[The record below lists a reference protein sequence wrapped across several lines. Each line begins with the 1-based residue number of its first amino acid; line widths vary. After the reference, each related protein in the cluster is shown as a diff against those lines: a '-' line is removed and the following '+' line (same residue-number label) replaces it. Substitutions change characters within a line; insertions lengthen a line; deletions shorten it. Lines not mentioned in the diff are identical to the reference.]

1 MMDGAYF
8 TSRKEIL
15 DFFNTLLDM
24 NLTKIE
30 QTASGAVACQLFDY
44 IFPGAVPMKRVNWH
58 AHSDFQFIENY
69 KILQMAM
76 NKTNVRKHVD
86 VDKLI
91 RAKYQ
96 DNLEFC
102 QWLKAFYEQ
111 AAPAA
116 RDDYN
121 PLQRRLIGRGGSK
134 NLDGIFLPNKKIS
147 SSVTSSSAPRRR
159 PSLSA
164 SPSRRT
170 SSASVSSGN
179 SNAAPLR
186 SSASNG
192 PNIPKTFTTKP
203 RTPMSSA
210 PSNKR
215 TVELEAERD
224 ELIRKNDIL
233 KRKNAE
239 TDLIL
244 ENIEKERDFYF
255 DKLRG
260 IEVMLQVHEEKPDS
274 KDPEALIQRIFKVLY
289 AKIED
294 NIVVTD
300 DGELL
305 ENMVEDGA
313 GDDLLNDTVMSIM
326 NNNDDPADEQNEN
339 VSFEESTS
347 YKIDHMNEQMDQ
359 PNPVENDEFECY

>member
-1 MMDGAYF
+1 
-8 TSRKEIL
+8 
-15 DFFNTLLDM
+15 
-24 NLTKIE
+24 
-30 QTASGAVACQLFDY
+30 
-44 IFPGAVPMKRVNWH
+44 
-58 AHSDFQFIENY
+58 
-69 KILQMAM
+69 
-76 NKTNVRKHVD
+76 
-86 VDKLI
+86 
-91 RAKYQ
+91 
-96 DNLEFC
+96 
-102 QWLKAFYEQ
+102 
-111 AAPAA
+111 
-116 RDDYN
+116 
-121 PLQRRLIGRGGSK
+121 
-134 NLDGIFLPNKKIS
+134 
-147 SSVTSSSAPRRR
+147 
-159 PSLSA
+159 
-164 SPSRRT
+164 
-170 SSASVSSGN
+170 
-179 SNAAPLR
+179 
-186 SSASNG
+186 
-192 PNIPKTFTTKP
+192 
-203 RTPMSSA
+203 MSSA
-210 PSNKR
+210 PNNKR

-326 NNNDDPADEQNEN
+326 NNNDDPTDEQNEN

-359 PNPVENDEFECY
+359 PNPVEEDDFECY